1 MSFDELGLRPELLRA
16 VAKAGYTEP
25 TPIQSQAIPLVLQG
39 RDVMAGAQTGTGKTA
54 GFVLP
59 ILQRLT
65 AGGPPTGRGR
75 RMIRAL
81 IVTPTRELAAQVEE
95 SIREY
100 GRFLPVRSAVVYG
113 GVGMRGQLDALA
125 RGVDILVATPGRL
138 LDHSERRSVDLSAV
152 ETVVL
157 DEADRMLD
165 MGFLPDIR
173 RVLKL
178 LPTQRQSLLFSA
190 TYTDEVRGLAS
201 GLLRDPATVEAP
213 RETVESDLVEQCV
226 YPATKE
232 GKKAL
237 LVHLLGNEVG
247 AGALVFVR
255 TRHGADKLA
264 KHLDHSGIN
273 AVPIHGS
280 LSQNQR
286 IRSLGDFKA
295 GRARVLVAT
304 DIAARGLD
312 IDQLPHVINFDL
324 PNVPEDYVHRIGRT
338 GRAGTQGAAIS
349 LVCGEEIPFLQ
360 QIEKLVNKRLPR
372 VRVDGMEEHTPSGS
386 LEHWGAPREYAPRPA
401 QSQANKPARRR
412 GPERVALQE
421 RFTALR
427 GSAGEPVAEVSSPRP
442 PRRSRPEGV
451 RPPDVDQ
458 SRAAMRGAR

>member
-1 MSFDELGLRPELLRA
+1 
-16 VAKAGYTEP
+16 
-25 TPIQSQAIPLVLQG
+25 
-39 RDVMAGAQTGTGKTA
+39 
-54 GFVLP
+54 
-59 ILQRLT
+59 
-65 AGGPPTGRGR
+65 
-75 RMIRAL
+75 
-81 IVTPTRELAAQVEE
+81 
-95 SIREY
+95 
-100 GRFLPVRSAVVYG
+100 
-113 GVGMRGQLDALA
+113 
-125 RGVDILVATPGRL
+125 
-138 LDHSERRSVDLSAV
+138 
-152 ETVVL
+152 
-157 DEADRMLD
+157 MLD

-286 IRSLGDFKA
+286 IRSLSDFKA

-324 PNVPEDYVHRIGRT
+324 PNVAEDYVHRIGRT

-386 LEHWGAPREYAPRPA
+386 LENWGAPREQAPRPA
-401 QSQANKPARRR
+401 YAANKPARRR

-421 RFTALR
+421 RFAAIR
-427 GSAGEPVAEVSSPRP
+427 VGGAEPVAEVAQPRP

-451 RPPDVDQ
+451 RPPDIDQ